1 MVAMKKEDIGV
12 IKKII
17 NFKQAVAEG
26 DIEKRRKAEEEL
38 REVFEELGLGE
49 KLTEYLIA
57 HIKRAVE
64 IEKAYEEKSKLMQE
78 VRETIRELA
87 RKV

>member
-1 MVAMKKEDIGV
+1 MKKEDIGV